1 MEILPSN
8 EYFTT
13 VGWHVTSGILG
24 LSLIV
29 PLTLPLPLPLPLP
42 LLLLPVLLCLSS
54 LAERERQ
61 RRSTIRTLFEQLRK
75 SVPAIESQEGT
86 SDRQILVEAAR
97 HVETLQ
103 VEGQGLEDEL
113 IHLKLENLKLKM
125 ATSAAQDH
133 QQLQAEQAE
142 LLQLLGETAEI
153 VAMKEELARP
163 VPSSPFKRSP
173 TAGLSAAGT
182 SSGHEASSVGS
193 QGGDLM
199 QLLLVAEQERSVLA
213 DS

>member
-1 MEILPSN
+1 
-8 EYFTT
+8 
-13 VGWHVTSGILG
+13 
-24 LSLIV
+24 
-29 PLTLPLPLPLPLP
+29 
-42 LLLLPVLLCLSS
+42 LLV
-54 LAERERQ
+54 ERERQ

-103 VEGQGLEDEL
+103 VESRTLEDDL
-113 IHLKLENLKLKM
+113 IRLKLENLKLKM
-125 ATSAAQDH
+125 QSSEAPERP
-133 QQLQAEQAE
+133 QLQAQQAQ

-163 VPSSPFKRSP
+163 VPSSPLKRSP
-173 TAGLSAAGT
+173 TAGLSAAG
-182 SSGHEASSVGS
+182 SGHEASSVGS

-199 QLLLVAEQERSVLA
+199 QLLMVAEQERSVLGE
-213 DS
+213 S